1 MYRTWCRQRKRAVT
15 SPVDCSSYE
24 ETVASS
30 CNTCSKPF
38 NAPNISSFQDSL
50 LSPYHDKQ
58 FVIMNSWQMNLSL
71 PYFYKTASTCNSL
84 SCYLLA
90 HALNKQESLGGRGE
104 EGGWTLVPPIP
115 YKFCFFHFF
124 PMNTFCFSP
133 KFFVKDPVGVEK
145 SLVSSN

>member
-38 NAPNISSFQDSL
+38 NALNISSFQDSL

-71 PYFYKTASTCNSL
+71 PYFYKIASTCNSL

-104 EGGWTLVPPIP
+104 EGGRKGGGRLSPWSLIN
-115 YKFCFFHFF
+115 FAFF
-124 PMNTFCFSP
+124 TF
-133 KFFVKDPVGVEK
+133 
-145 SLVSSN
+145 SL